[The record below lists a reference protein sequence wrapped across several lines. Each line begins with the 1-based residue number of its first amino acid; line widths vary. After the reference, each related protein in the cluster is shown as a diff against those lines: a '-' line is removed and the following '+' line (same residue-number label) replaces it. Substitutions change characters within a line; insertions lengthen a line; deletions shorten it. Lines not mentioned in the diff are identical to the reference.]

1 MQEAQ
6 PHQQVLFARII
17 FQTASNVEMIL
28 CGMGKVKFTI
38 NGKHVWGSK
47 ICAKACKILTIITAA
62 TITFVRHL
70 ILTMVFFFLFF
81 FLNERDLITCYV
93 IIF

>member
-1 MQEAQ
+1 M
-6 PHQQVLFARII
+6 
-17 FQTASNVEMIL
+17 
-28 CGMGKVKFTI
+28 
-38 NGKHVWGSK
+38 GSK

-93 IIF
+93 MIF

>member
-70 ILTMVFFFLFF
+70 ILTMVFFVF
-81 FLNERDLITCYV
+81 
-93 IIF
+93 IFK